1 MIRIRIA
8 DLTVGIDNRY
18 DYIVDLARDYLTE
31 GDADFTVSVTDAELD
46 EERAR
51 SEYDFSSGYLESIV
65 AYRKIAEEL
74 PRYDAL
80 VFHGAVLNL
89 DGEAYAFTAPS
100 GTGKTTHTRLWL
112 REFGSRVHYLNGD
125 KPIIRFKDGTPY
137 AYGTPWRGKEGY
149 GVNESAPLRAIA
161 FLGRGEEN
169 TACEIPSNE
178 IAARLITQVYV
189 SRKNRMQAV
198 LTMRLA
204 DRLTRAVRL
213 VDLRCNMEPEAAH
226 VSLRAMRGNTD

>member
-1 MIRIRIA
+1 MIKIRIA
-8 DLTVGIDNRY
+8 DLTVGIDNRF
-18 DYIVDLARDYLTE
+18 DYITDLARDYLTDGE
-31 GDADFTVSVTDAELD
+31 PDFTVRVNDAELD
-46 EERAR
+46 EERTQT
-51 SEYDFSSGYLESIV
+51 EYDFSNGYLESIV

-74 PRYDAL
+74 PKYDAF

-112 REFGSRVHYLNGD
+112 REFGARVHYLNGD
-125 KPIIRFKDGTPY
+125 KPIIRFKGDTPY

-161 FLGRGEEN
+161 FLGRGEQN
-169 TACEIPSNE
+169 TACEIPAAQ
-178 IAARLITQVYV
+178 IATRLITQMYV
-189 SRKNRMQAV
+189 SRKNPMHAV

-204 DRLTRAVRL
+204 DRLTRTVRL

-226 VSLRAMRGNTD
+226 VSLRAMRGNLG